1 MRSTHLRRTQNRR
14 QRLNLLELDDLKNWL
29 YRDISR
35 ADKLLM
41 VLATSDA
48 QLSVSALKARA
59 ASTGFRV
66 PTKWNL
72 SQILK
77 NTDGKAVRGTEGWE
91 LTDAGKLHLRNLGV
105 SNVSPAAM
113 QVAVDLRAHLEKISD
128 EQTKEFVAEAISC
141 HEAQLYR
148 SAAVMAWLGA
158 MDVLHKHVH
167 ANNLAAFNAEATK
180 VMGKKW
186 KVAKTTDD
194 LGRMGE
200 SDFLDRIAA
209 LSIIGKNVKT
219 ELKGCLD
226 RRNGCGHPNSYK
238 ISVNQS
244 AAQIETLLLNVFQNF

>member
-1 MRSTHLRRTQNRR
+1 MKR
-14 QRLNLLELDDLKNWL
+14 QLLTTDDLKSWL
-29 YRDISR
+29 HRDLHR
-35 ADKLLM
+35 LDKLLLI
-41 VLATSDA
+41 LANLEAPSE
-48 QLSVSALKARA
+48 LKDIRARA
-59 ASTGFRV
+59 SEAGFRI

-72 SQILK
+72 SNVLGRSE
-77 NTDGKAVRGTEGWE
+77 GKAIRAPSGWE
-91 LTDAGKLHLRNLGV
+91 LTDAGKLHLRSLGV
-105 SNVSPAAM
+105 ANVSPAAM

-128 EQTKEFVAEAISC
+128 TQTKEFVEEAISC

-167 ANNLAAFNAEATK
+167 ANHLAAFNVEATK

-186 KVAKTTDD
+186 KIATTTDD

-226 RRNGCGHPNSYK
+226 RRNGCGHPNTYK

-244 AAQIETLLLNVFQNF
+244 AAHIETLLLNVFQKF